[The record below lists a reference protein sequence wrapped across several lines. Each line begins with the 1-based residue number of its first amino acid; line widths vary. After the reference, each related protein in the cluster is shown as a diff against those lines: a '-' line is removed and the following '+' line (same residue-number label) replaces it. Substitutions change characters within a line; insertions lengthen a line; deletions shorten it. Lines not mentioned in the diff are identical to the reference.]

1 MHQISQE
8 LFSPVMFAYLA
19 ASVLYLCYWV
29 FKSEAI
35 GKAASWLTWAVFAV
49 HSAMIILRWLG
60 SYELGHGHAP
70 FSNFFESLVFFSWTI
85 ALVYLLLEWK
95 TQMKGIGAFAVPLA
109 FFALAYC
116 ALENLDPEIKPLL
129 PALKSNWL
137 IAHVITCFLGY
148 AGFGVSCALGFMYLF
163 TKQGP
168 IPDNPKAMLLDELIY
183 QTVVIGFI
191 LLSAGII
198 TGAIWA
204 DSAWGRYWGWDPK
217 ETWSLITW
225 LVYAAFLHSRYL
237 RGWQGTRLAVFSII
251 GFGCVVFTFL
261 GVNLL
266 LAGLH
271 SYAAE

>member
-1 MHQISQE
+1 MHEISLA
-8 LFSPVMFAYLA
+8 LFNPVMFAYMA

-29 FKSEAI
+29 FKKDAI
-35 GKAASWLTWAVFAV
+35 GTAASWLSWAVFGA
-49 HSAMIILRWLG
+49 HTAMIILRWIG

-70 FSNFFESLVFFSWTI
+70 FSNLFESLVFFSWTI

-95 TQMKGIGAFAVPLA
+95 TRIKAIGAFALPLA

-116 ALENLDPEIKPLL
+116 ALENLDPQIKPLL

-148 AGFGVSCALGFMYLF
+148 AGFGVSCALSIMYLF
-163 TKQGP
+163 TKQGA
-168 IPDNPKAMLLDELIY
+168 IPESPKAMLLDELIY

-191 LLSAGII
+191 LLTAGIV

-225 LVYAAFLHSRYL
+225 FVYAAFLHSRYM
-237 RGWQGTRLAVFSII
+237 RGWQGKRLAVFSII
-251 GFGCVVFTFL
+251 GFACVIFTFL

-271 SYAAE
+271 SYGSG